1 MRREGAAGAAGAP
14 RPVAGAL
21 VAVAPLVG
29 AAAPEAV
36 VGVAVAAVAAPAG
49 ASRLDVV
56 EAAASQPADRAAEV
70 AHRQ

>member
-1 MRREGAAGAAGAP
+1 MRREGAAGAP

-21 VAVAPLVG
+21 VAVAGAQLVG

-36 VGVAVAAVAAPAG
+36 VGVAAPAG